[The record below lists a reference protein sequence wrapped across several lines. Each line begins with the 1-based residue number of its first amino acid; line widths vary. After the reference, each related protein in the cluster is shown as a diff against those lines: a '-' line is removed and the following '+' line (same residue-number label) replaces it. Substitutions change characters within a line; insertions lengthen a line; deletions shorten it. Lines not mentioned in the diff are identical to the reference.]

1 LRYSSLIIL
10 FFSFFWLGSLRD
22 LAATEIQVG
31 VYYFPG
37 WHSTSD
43 YWRDLR
49 GEKNSRSPG
58 KSWEGRYPILGFYPE
73 EEQWVADKHLEWAS
87 SYGINFFA
95 YDWYWD
101 GTKTQ
106 LDHAIKNYL
115 QSKGRYR
122 VKFCLM
128 WANAYGVPRNLNEF
142 NEMVLFWCQRYFSE
156 PSYLRIEGQPAVF
169 LFSPTA
175 LQIDASRFGESVKSL
190 LEKAKKIAKGAGLP
204 GIYFVAITDAK
215 PQPALLQS
223 FLNQGFSAFTG
234 WNYSG
239 GNKEQVLDYDA
250 MVDTYLSYYE
260 AARKLSAILP
270 YLVPASP
277 GADGRPWFGNKA
289 NFREN
294 PTPAKFASM
303 LRSARELA
311 MGQTSGPKMVIIE
324 AWNEF
329 GEGSYVEPTAQ
340 WKFQYLETIKQV
352 FGK

>member
-1 LRYSSLIIL
+1 LIFLFSL
-10 FFSFFWLGSLRD
+10 FVWGSVRD
-22 LAATEIQVG
+22 LAATEIQLG

-87 SYGINFFA
+87 NYGINFFA

-101 GTKTQ
+101 GAQPQ

-115 QSKGRYR
+115 KSKGKQQ
-122 VKFCLM
+122 VKFCIM
-128 WANAYGVPRNLNEF
+128 WANAYGHPKNLQDF
-142 NEMVLFWCQRYFSE
+142 TEMVRFWCQRYFPE
-156 PSYLRIEGQPAVF
+156 PSYLRVEGQPLVF
-169 LFSPTA
+169 LFSPTE
-175 LQIDASRFGESVKSL
+175 LQRDAGRFGESVKSL
-190 LEKAKKIAKGAGLP
+190 LAKAKKIANDAGLP
-204 GIYFVAITDAK
+204 GIYFVAISDTK
-215 PQPALLQS
+215 PQPALLQL
-223 FLNQGFSAFTG
+223 FLNQGFSAYTG

-239 GNKEQVLDYDA
+239 GNKEQILDYDG

-260 AARKLSAILP
+260 AARNLSAPLP

-289 NFREN
+289 IFREN
-294 PTPAKFASM
+294 PTPIKFARM
-303 LRSARELA
+303 LSSARELA
-311 MGQTSGPKMVIIE
+311 RGQTIGPKIVMIE

-329 GEGSYVEPTAQ
+329 GEGSYIEPTTQ

-352 FGK
+352 LGK